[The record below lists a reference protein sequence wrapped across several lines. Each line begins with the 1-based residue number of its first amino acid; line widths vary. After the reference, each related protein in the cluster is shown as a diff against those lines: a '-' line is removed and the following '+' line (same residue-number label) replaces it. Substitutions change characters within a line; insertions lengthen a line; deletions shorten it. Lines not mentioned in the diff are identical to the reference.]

1 MVAALEEVAAL
12 DDISTHP
19 GVRKLT
25 NQDGWY
31 RLRVGVYRAILQP
44 REDGEVEVLFVDY
57 IGPRGD
63 AY

>member
-1 MVAALEEVAAL
+1 MIAALEDVAAL
-12 DDISTHP
+12 DDINTHP

-31 RLRVGVYRAILQP
+31 RLRVGVYRAILKP
-44 REDGEVEVLFVDY
+44 RGDGEVEVLFVDS